1 MTPNP
6 SYMPPQQGYHSHTH
20 TSTSMAPPPH
30 SPRPLYQSPP
40 ELPSQR
46 NIHILNTRDEDI
58 NEEEAYNRLTSYVVV
73 RIEKAT
79 DPYDIDS
86 EGRALPP
93 TWEKASHS
101 IRRDVSQHDAKRK
114 VRKLDKETGSVA
126 DKKKHLPS
134 AIQRQLEYAWKNLE
148 RTESDPRFVYTLAQ
162 VDWKSKVDEIE
173 GGEERRDRRSKDKKR
188 SKNRHESKGSSR
200 SKAKSERVSVTA
212 YFRREPGRNENCV
225 RMLEAQ
231 LAERRQGA
239 RGAYDD
245 DPLPP
250 KTAGQAPLP
259 RNVQAGPSQIQTQ
272 HYEYEPQVKYQ
283 FPWNQHSIKVAQPAV
298 PTSIPPRSSISQA
311 IEDQNRRIQSNAPRL
326 DREASARSYNSR
338 SSVTSFGSLST
349 EDSGTKRTPSPSYEQ
364 NYSLPHLH
372 QQSHHHHQQQQ
383 HDDSRGRSSHR
394 QHRSGDEAVVLEVA
408 RPQRPYD
415 PAGRFI
421 NIPPAA
427 PDPINAVSEEDMRKR
442 VNKKTYRDRIARSMG
457 EESAPR
463 QFRGLQK
470 KMPESQR
477 ERDPMYH
484 TARYHSVSNQDM
496 DQLGD
501 EFRRTSLADG
511 PRNRSGEARDPD
523 IHYNYREAPRRYRDD
538 DDDDNDDGMA
548 MPRPVRGPW
557 RRRDAQRYMAE
568 RRRTDQDAW
577 DLGRV
582 SPLLYSKGQRKSI
595 E

>member
-1 MTPNP
+1 MD
-6 SYMPPQQGYHSHTH
+6 
-20 TSTSMAPPPH
+20 
-30 SPRPLYQSPP
+30 
-40 ELPSQR
+40 
-46 NIHILNTRDEDI
+46 IRDEDI
-58 NEEEAYNRLTSYVVV
+58 TEEEAYNRLTSYVVV
-73 RIEKAT
+73 RIVKAT
-79 DPYDIDS
+79 DPYDVDS
-86 EGRALPP
+86 EGHALPP

-101 IRRDVSQHDAKRK
+101 IRRDVSQHDARRK
-114 VRKLDKETGSVA
+114 VRKLDRETGSVA

-134 AIQRQLEYAWKNLE
+134 VIQRQLEYAWKNLE

-162 VDWKSKVDEIE
+162 VDWKSKVGEIE

-188 SKNRHESKGSSR
+188 SRNRHGSKGSSR

-212 YFRREPGRNENCV
+212 YFRREPGRNENCA
-225 RMLEAQ
+225 RILEAQ

-239 RGAYDD
+239 RGAHDD
-245 DPLPP
+245 HLLPLR
-250 KTAGQAPLP
+250 ASSGRAPLP

-272 HYEYEPQVKYQ
+272 HYENEPQVKYQ

-326 DREASARSYNSR
+326 DREATARSYDSR
-338 SSVTSFGSLST
+338 SSVTSFSSLST
-349 EDSGTKRTPSPSYEQ
+349 EESGAKVTPSSSYEQ
-364 NYSLPHLH
+364 NHSLSTPHVH
-372 QQSHHHHQQQQ
+372 QLSHQQQQ
-383 HDDSRGRSSHR
+383 QQQQQHGDSRGRTSYR
-394 QHRSGDEAVVLEVA
+394 QHRSGDEAVMLEVA
-408 RPQRPYD
+408 RPQRPYN
-415 PAGRFI
+415 PAERFI

-427 PDPINAVSEEDMRKR
+427 PDPINAVSEDDMRRR
-442 VNKKTYRDRIARSMG
+442 VNMMTYHGGMARSMG

-463 QFRGLQK
+463 QFRGIRKK

-484 TARYHSVSNQDM
+484 TARYHSGSNQDM

-501 EFRRTSLADG
+501 EFRRTSLVDG
-511 PRNRSGEARDPD
+511 SRNRSGEARDPD
-523 IHYNYREAPRRYRDD
+523 IHYNYREAPRRHR
-538 DDDDNDDGMA
+538 DDDNDDDNDGLA

-577 DLGRV
+577 DLGRM
-582 SPLLYSKGQRKSI
+582 SPLLYGKGQRKNVK
-595 E
+595 